1 MMRALFLLSLVSLTA
16 SAQLRDPR
24 GRFERVNRRCDQ
36 GRSNR
41 GLDCGGLAFF
51 EFAPSNGAGMGTA
64 CACTTPTG
72 AKGETLT
79 FTRAGDATCSKQ
91 GLATTGIAN
100 GDLVVCTANQP
111 RVESSGGVLG
121 LRVEGAR
128 TNVLLRTQELDNA
141 AWTWENGGGAGATTR
156 TNDFAVAPDGT
167 TTAERLQIPATS
179 GVQFSDVYQA
189 FTASGAAVPQTCSVF
204 VRGNDA
210 NGTTDIC
217 TYDGSSW
224 VCSDCVFANGSWSR
238 CSRSFA
244 TGAASSRFCKFGN
257 NSNQNGGVA
266 RSAADIFEWGF
277 MAEEGAY
284 ATSYIPT
291 VAAAVTRNVEAA
303 YFSRSIAT
311 TAGVCS
317 AATHEVPSTTGYSA
331 GSGLLAPLLSSL
343 SGSAGSPY
351 FWPYTVGAGTGLAI
365 DGTGSTGA
373 PSGWAPGTSNTS
385 TFARYVA
392 GHNGTAWT
400 ICKDAVCSS
409 NGVASAWSSPTYP
422 FIKFDVTTVTPVV
435 IWTRVQVDPSFS
447 RCTP

>member
-1 MMRALFLLSLVSLTA
+1 MLALTVALALGQVLALPNPEGPIFSQPSLMSR
-16 SAQLRDPR
+16 SAY
-24 GRFERVNRRCDQ
+24 
-36 GRSNR
+36 
-41 GLDCGGLAFF
+41 F
-51 EFAPSNGAGMGTA
+51 EFAPASGAGMGTA
-64 CACTTPTG
+64 CACAAVTG
-72 AKGETLT
+72 AKGEAMT
-79 FTRAGDATCSKQ
+79 FTRTGDATCSKQ
-91 GLATTGIAN
+91 GLATTGIVN

-128 TNVLLRTQELDNA
+128 TNETLRSSAINNA
-141 AWTWENGGGAGATTR
+141 AYVDTTAGGAAAPTLNGADATT
-156 TNDFAVAPDGT
+156 APDGT
-167 TTAERLQIPATS
+167 TTAEDYTFPAT
-179 GVQFSDVYQA
+179 
-189 FTASGAAVPQTCSVF
+189 TAAQGSFRLGPTIAVVCNAQ
-204 VRGNDA
+204 
-210 NGTTDIC
+210 
-217 TYDGSSW
+217 
-224 VCSDCVFANGSWSR
+224 VCSHSYFVKGVSGSGTMDVCSWDTATPTCQACAFVDTSWSR
-238 CSRSFA
+238 C
-244 TGAASSRFCKFGN
+244 TITTTEGGN
-257 NSNQNGGVA
+257 VAIAIGNGSVYNGGTA
-266 RSAADIFEWGF
+266 RSSNRVYVWG
-277 MAEEGAY
+277 AQSEVGAY

-291 VAAAVTRNVEAA
+291 VAAAVTRNAEAA

-331 GSGLLAPLLSSL
+331 GSGLWAPLLSSL

-351 FWPYTVGAGTGLAI
+351 LWPYTAGAGTGLSI

-422 FIKFDVTTVTPVV
+422 FIKLDVATVTPVV
-435 IWTRVQVDPSFS
+435 IWTRVQVDPTFS